1 MLTPDCVLRSPF
13 IVHSHMAKWCSIL
26 PSDKKY
32 ACCFG
37 VLEIDDMAKP
47 SDEKKQPRQATQ
59 LDKFKAAARELETNN
74 DPAAFDAKV
83 RKIVKPAKP
92 KGR

>member
-1 MLTPDCVLRSPF
+1 MV
-13 IVHSHMAKWCSIL
+13 
-26 PSDKKY
+26 
-32 ACCFG
+32 
-37 VLEIDDMAKP
+37 KP
-47 SDEKKQPRQATQ
+47 SNEKKQPRQPTQ